1 MPYRLVPL
9 ANGKYTVMNTTS
21 GKTYSYHP
29 MSKQN
34 AENQLRILMTNEP
47 TRSYAYGGMITKD
60 STYHPRFATFKVPVD
75 RVDNIPIL
83 AQEGELMIPVKHV
96 GKVKKFL
103 REKDIKLP
111 GM

>member
-1 MPYRLVPL
+1 MPYELVPL
-9 ANGKYTVMNTTS
+9 ANGKYTVMNTLS

-29 MSKQN
+29 MTKAN

-47 TRSYAYGGMITKD
+47 TPSYAYGGVIKKD
-60 STYHPRFATFKVPVD
+60 STFHPRMATFKIPVD
-75 RVDNIPIL
+75 KIDNIPIL

-96 GKVKKFL
+96 NKVKKFL
-103 REKDIKLP
+103 RQKDIKLP